1 MFAAGYARCLRP
13 NPAFLLVDVLELAL
27 KPPQIL
33 LEVNYLYVFDVNG
46 TPSLMQLLFQLL
58 AFVFEVFY
66 LLDIRACLG
75 VLFGSFGVQ
84 LSPEQLQLVFCLAN

>member
-1 MFAAGYARCLRP
+1 VFAAGYAWRLRP
-13 NPAFLLVDVLELAL
+13 DPAFLLVNVLELTL
-27 KPPQIL
+27 EPPQVL

-46 TPSLMQLLFQLL
+46 TPSFMQLLFQLL

-66 LLDIRACLG
+66 LFDIRACLG

-84 LSPEQLQLVFCLAN
+84 LSPEQFQVVFCLAN